1 MTIYLDVIFLEN
13 LIMNYIILYSE
24 SIIIKTKVKKINLI
38 ISSLL
43 GTFYSII
50 LCITK
55 LEIYKLTIIKIL
67 LSIIMVYIAFRPK
80 KIKNILKYLII
91 FYLTTFLFGG
101 LVFFLIYYIAPQ
113 NILIKNGMFIGTYTF
128 KVIIIGGII
137 GIIFLKILEYLINKS
152 KNKTNNIYEVTLK
165 HGDRQKKL
173 KALLDTGNMLL
184 EPFSGTPVV
193 IVEKESLYEILPR
206 DILNNLEKILNG
218 EVDFLDDEIKEQYI
232 SKFKYIPFTSIGK
245 TNGML
250 LGLKID
256 KIIIYFEER
265 EEEKENIIIGIYDK
279 SFTKYGE
286 YMAIFG
292 DNIFNRED

>member
-24 SIIIKTKVKKINLI
+24 SIIIKAKIKKINII

-50 LCITK
+50 LCITNWQ
-55 LEIYKLTIIKIL
+55 IYKLTIIKII

-80 KIKNILKYLII
+80 KIRNLVKYTLI

-113 NILIKNGMFIGTYTF
+113 NILIKNGVFIGTYTF
-128 KVIIIGGII
+128 KVILIGGII
-137 GIIFLKILEYLINKS
+137 GIIFLKLLSILINKS
-152 KNKTNNIYEVTLK
+152 KSKSKNIYEICIEHNGK
-165 HGDRQKKL
+165 NKKIN
-173 KALLDTGNMLL
+173 ALLDTGNMLV
-184 EPFSGTPVV
+184 EPFSKTPVI
-193 IVEKESLYEILPR
+193 IVEKTVLYEILPNS
-206 DILNNLEKILNG
+206 ILNNLDKILEG
-218 EVDFLDDEIKEQYI
+218 EVNFLDDKIKEQYI
-232 SKFKYIPFTSIGK
+232 SKFKYIPFSSIGK
-245 TNGML
+245 ANGML
-250 LGLKID
+250 LGLKVD
-256 KIIIYFEER
+256 KLIIYFDER
-265 EEEKENIIIGIYDK
+265 EVSKENIIIGIYDR

-292 DNIFNRED
+292 DNIFDRED